1 MNASRTISIASF
13 QGEDRDSEFLHI
25 AYSGPDASETFRRD
39 FEQFFRL
46 RNVNIAQLFGYNDG
60 RLALPALILY
70 DVLVP
75 VTRIWERNQFSSLLY
90 TYFEYIAGAAQISD
104 TDVNIAQYAQGPMF
118 NIHLLTWF
126 TLYRVSRRQLHT
138 MNGFDPTT
146 TDFARSLGYP
156 PLEVIGDA
164 ARFEEIQDAE
174 AMGFATSLSIV
185 AVDAE
190 EDMMDID

>member
-1 MNASRTISIASF
+1 MHPSSTLF
-13 QGEDRDSEFLHI
+13 Q
-25 AYSGPDASETFRRD
+25 TFRRD

-104 TDVNIAQYAQGPMF
+104 TDVNIGELWIHPRTSAICTGPYVQYSSS
-118 NIHLLTWF
+118 NLVYT
-126 TLYRVSRRQLHT
+126 VS
-138 MNGFDPTT
+138 GFQTT
-146 TDFARSLGYP
+146 TPYH
-156 PLEVIGDA
+156 EWVIGDA